1 MCNEKPC
8 FTSVCGLPLK
18 TSVLGIGVLELVGQ
32 KGKIITVLKDKNI
45 WFHHNRKRFSQ
56 VITVVATALNVVK
69 FVSHVELFTECEVL
83 QSQCL

>member
-32 KGKIITVLKDKNI
+32 KGTMNTILKDKLKI
-45 WFHHNRKRFSQ
+45 SQ
-56 VITVVATALNVVK
+56 VITVIATALNVVK
-69 FVSHVELFTECEVL
+69 FVRHVELFTECEVI
-83 QSQCL
+83 QSECLSCSGKN